1 MIRRLHIPYNAIAQ
15 KVGRHLREENPG
27 KVALHR
33 AMKNKSKAKVQT
45 RKKDKRK
52 TTLPEEDELS
62 DLASKKASLSAV
74 EKKKKI
80 ISKSKKKKISKLV
93 SENVNLSK
101 KSSDRKSESQ
111 KLAELFGAK
120 VTLSSP
126 QHGIQNAEEMDVT
139 MKDQANKTSGS
150 QTPSHHIPEDRQ
162 KTPSHNIPK
171 DRKKDRKLKR
181 KENKENGSRNNEVTS
196 ISRSS
201 KKAQRKS
208 QEVMADV
215 NKEQEVQPSAMA
227 GFSPPPGIV
236 HESLMKEKKKTKK
249 EKSDHNEDEEEEEKP
264 KREKA
269 RRDKSK
275 DFRTIF
281 VGNLPITT
289 DKKGLH
295 KLFKTFG
302 SIESVRLRCAPRSN
316 TKLPKRA
323 AVILKDFHPE
333 RDNICGYVCF
343 MEEDSAR
350 KALKMNGKLVENFH
364 LRVDMSN
371 HNPKTDF
378 KRSVF
383 VGNLPLDIKE
393 EDIRNH
399 FLSCGKIK
407 NVRVIRDNKSG
418 VGKGICYVTYK
429 SKDSVALAMKLKG
442 TELCGRKVRLEY
454 FTMFKK
460 NKKRPEISKPL
471 NFEHRVHTGFDSEHG
486 KYVGLPPQWMG
497 IIIPDQE
504 QEQRRKPMVDPST
517 ITDMDIQPLKTII
530 RGNSAQLNGYHG
542 GISVARSNS
551 LRQGSPLQQRKRYV
565 PDSMYPVPENQHDRS
580 PNQDRIPPGYPTN
593 GRGDPNFDQYPGDY
607 RQDPRYPNNRRDNR
621 DPRDPR
627 GHRDPRDYQRD
638 PRDYQ
643 RDYHNRGP
651 PPQGYRDGHMMDHER
666 RPEDYR
672 GHNDSFDRRGND
684 SFDRRGNDSF
694 DRRGPNDSFDR
705 RGHNDSFD
713 RRQPNDTLDR
723 RGPNDSFDPDRSRD
737 PEMSYPPAKYNHMPP
752 GMPHGG
758 RSPPRHPEDFRHNQI
773 NNGAGPNRHPGMQ
786 GLNKQSMPHHDGA
799 PHPQQGY
806 QQGPPKMGPP
816 QQSPTKP
823 PPNAAVPEQQRL
835 SHEQFRA
842 ALQMVVSP
850 GDPREDLDNFSKIG
864 EGSTGIVCIATQGS
878 TGAQVAVKKMDL
890 RKQQRRE
897 LLFNEVVIMRDYHH
911 QNIVD
916 MYDSFL
922 VGDELWVVME
932 FLEGGALTDIVV
944 NQTNTKMDEN
954 QIATVCKACLKAL
967 SFLHSNGVIHRDI
980 KSDSILLSQEGK
992 VKLSDFGFCA
1002 QVTQE
1007 LPKRKSLVGTPYW
1020 MAPEVISRLPYG
1032 PEVDIWSL
1040 GIMVIEMIDGEP
1052 PFFNEPPLQA
1062 MRRIRDMPPPKLKNV
1077 HRVSP
1082 RLQGFL
1088 ERMLVRDPSQ
1098 RANAFEL
1105 LQHPFL
1111 RGADKPSCLIPL
1123 MRSFRHSPCV
1133 GLGNIFVMKLKENTP
1148 FTITELWSTKISYRF
1163 NCLCIGTLFRET
1175 GLNLAVGGEDG
1186 VIRIYDLT
1194 SNGGYKS
1201 PQLSLETKSGPVQ
1214 AMKIEDITKFYHND
1228 LVAVDS
1234 CGMMTVFCNRQ
1245 ILCRQSIT
1253 DSCLNCLQ
1261 IQNDK
1266 TGNLA
1271 IVLSSDS
1278 GVVCGVLPSNVL
1290 WRINLNELKL
1300 NQVCSSTLSV
1310 KCQLTVNLTNEHNQ
1324 KSSYVLVS
1332 DSDCQLYVIHQG
1344 TVVMVIKT
1352 PSIITAMCSG
1362 NFVKAEK
1369 LPVSLSTTPG
1379 SRSGEQVALG
1389 SETGALFIFHN
1400 FSITEFANAKYPIT
1414 SLSKLPFPDLEQD
1427 LLLCAGYFNELQVY
1441 SDGNLLD
1448 KFITSDWISSIDT
1461 EDIDGDGVQEVVI
1474 GCLDNMLY
1482 SIKFSPP

>member
-1 MIRRLHIPYNAIAQ
+1 MKKSTKSVPEIKKKH
-15 KVGRHLREENPG
+15 KG
-27 KVALHR
+27 KASDR
-33 AMKNKSKAKVQT
+33 A
-45 RKKDKRK
+45 KDKHPNTK
-52 TTLPEEDELS
+52 PLQDNIS
-62 DLASKKASLSAV
+62 DV
-74 EKKKKI
+74 
-80 ISKSKKKKISKLV
+80 KKKKISGESEKKKLAKLFN
-93 SENVNLSK
+93 EKLCLLDTPPK
-101 KSSDRKSESQ
+101 KQKRTSKSERE

-126 QHGIQNAEEMDVT
+126 KHEKQDPEKRDETLTSQHKKTKNSAKQPILQEFPHGQQKKKKSKRKKNEEKWESPINVKMPTVIQTKES
-139 MKDQANKTSGS
+139 DQGGTADECDEG
-150 QTPSHHIPEDRQ
+150 QEDR
-162 KTPSHNIPK
+162 
-171 DRKKDRKLKR
+171 
-181 KENKENGSRNNEVTS
+181 
-196 ISRSS
+196 SRSMS
-201 KKAQRKS
+201 
-208 QEVMADV
+208 
-215 NKEQEVQPSAMA
+215 
-227 GFSPPPGIV
+227 GFCPPPGIV
-236 HESLMKEKKKTKK
+236 HESLVKAKEKSKKKTSLDVD
-249 EKSDHNEDEEEEEKP
+249 EGDEDEEEKP
-264 KREKA
+264 KREKSK
-269 RRDKSK
+269 RDMSK
-275 DFRTIF
+275 DFRTVF
-281 VGNLPITT
+281 VGNLPVTT
-289 DKKGLH
+289 DKKGLY
-295 KLFKTFG
+295 KLFKKFG

-323 AVILKDFHPE
+323 AIILKDFHPE
-333 RDNICGYVCF
+333 RDNISAYVCF
-343 MEEDSAR
+343 REEDCAK
-350 KALKMNGKLVENFH
+350 KALKMNGKLVENLH
-364 LRVDMSN
+364 IRVDMSN
-371 HNPKTDF
+371 HDPRTDF
-378 KRSVF
+378 KRSIF
-383 VGNLPLDIKE
+383 VGNLALDVKE

-399 FLSCGKIK
+399 FVSCGKIR
-407 NVRVIRDNKSG
+407 NVRVIRDNQSG
-418 VGKGICYVTYK
+418 VGKGICYVTFK
-429 SKDSVALAMKLKG
+429 SKDSVGLAMKLKG
-442 TELCGRKVRLEY
+442 SELSGRKVRIEY

-497 IIIPDQE
+497 IIIPEQQQE
-504 QEQRRKPMVDPST
+504 RRKPMVDPST
-517 ITDMDIQPLKTII
+517 ITDMEIQPLKTVI
-530 RGNSAQLNGYHG
+530 RGSSAQLNGYHG

-551 LRQGSPLQQRKRYV
+551 LRQSSPPQQRRRYV
-565 PDSMYPVPENQHDRS
+565 PDSMYPVPEAQHDRS

-607 RQDPRYPNNRRDNR
+607 RQDPRYPPPDHRRDNR
-621 DPRDPR
+621 DPR
-627 GHRDPRDYQRD
+627 GYRDPRDYQRD
-638 PRDYQ
+638 PREYQ
-643 RDYHNRGP
+643 RDPRDYPNRGP
-651 PPQGYRDGHMMDHER
+651 PPQGYRDGHIMEHDR
-666 RPEDYR
+666 RSEDYR
-672 GHNDSFDRRGND
+672 GPNDSFDRRGND

-713 RRQPNDTLDR
+713 RRQPNNDTMDR
-723 RGPNDSFDPDRSRD
+723 RGPNDSFDHDRSRD
-737 PEMSYPPAKYNHMPP
+737 QDMSYPPAKYNHMPP

-773 NNGAGPNRHPGMQ
+773 SNGPGPNRHQGMQ
-786 GLNKQSMPHHDGA
+786 GFNKQPLPHHDNV

-806 QQGPPKMGPP
+806 QQAPPKMGPP

-823 PPNAAVPEQQRL
+823 PPSGSIPEQQRL

-850 GDPREDLDNFSKIG
+850 GDPREDLDNFIKIG
-864 EGSTGIVCIATQGS
+864 EGSTGIVCIATQTS

-911 QNIVD
+911 PNIVD

-944 NQTNTKMDEN
+944 NQTNNKIDEN

-980 KSDSILLSQEGK
+980 KSDSILLSQDGK

-1062 MRRIRDMPPPKLKNV
+1062 MRRIRDMPPPKLKNA

-1088 ERMLVRDPSQ
+1088 ERMLVRDPDQ
-1098 RANAFEL
+1098 RATAFEL

-1123 MRSFRHSPCV
+1123 MRSFRHS
-1133 GLGNIFVMKLKENTP
+1133 LGKLGPHRVSNYLPEIRNLTLKSGSEIVTMKLKENVP
-1148 FTITELWSTKISYRF
+1148 FSVTELWSTKTDYRF
-1163 NCLCIGTLFRET
+1163 NCLCLGTLFRES
-1175 GLNLAVGGEDG
+1175 GLNLVVGGEDG
-1186 VIRIYDLT
+1186 VIRVYDLT
-1194 SNGGYKS
+1194 KDGGYKS
-1201 PQLSLETKSGPVQ
+1201 TQLSLETKSGPVQ

-1261 IQNDK
+1261 IQKDK
-1266 TGNLA
+1266 TGNMA
-1271 IVLSSDS
+1271 IILSSDS

-1290 WRINLNELKL
+1290 WRINLNDLKL

-1324 KSSYVLVS
+1324 RSSYVLVS

-1344 TVVMVIKT
+1344 AVVMVIKT

-1362 NFVKAEK
+1362 NFVKTEK
-1369 LPVSLSTTPG
+1369 LPVTLSTTSE

-1389 SETGALFIFHN
+1389 SDTGALFIFHN
-1400 FSITEFANAKYPIT
+1400 FSITEFANAQYPIT

-1427 LLLCAGYFNELQVY
+1427 LLLCAGYFNELLIY
-1441 SDGNLLD
+1441 SDGKLLD
-1448 KFITSDWISSIDT
+1448 KFTTSDWIGGVET
-1461 EDIDGDGVQEVVI
+1461 ADIDSDGVQEVVI
-1474 GCLDNMLY
+1474 GCLDNTLH